1 MSTSESGTRDTAK
14 PPVHP
19 VDEVLPA
26 PRLTVLGLQHL
37 FIMYAGAIAVPFV
50 VGGAL
55 KLSAATIALLVNA
68 DLLVAGIATLIQA
81 VGVGKLFGVRLPV
94 VAGATFTVI
103 PPMITIAAKFGGE
116 KGLPYV
122 YGAMLCSG
130 VFGLLIAKPFAKV
143 IRFFPPLVA
152 GIVITVIGLSLIG
165 PAAGMIAGH
174 DTQDPH
180 YGQVSHI
187 LVAFAVVFGIL
198 ILARTL
204 RGFLGQIAPLLAII
218 GGALLALL
226 THSWS
231 GSTRTRS
238 WNLSGVGH
246 ADWLGFAAPFHF
258 GAPRFD
264 AAAVISMCIV
274 MLVTYTESTAD
285 MIAVAEMTGKELS
298 DGDITRGLAADGLSA
313 LLGGSMNSFPDTL
326 FAENVGLVQM
336 TGVRSRWVTAVT
348 GGFLVVMGVVP
359 KVGAFVA
366 AVPEFVVGGAAL
378 VMFATVT
385 AVGIQTLKKAEFQGN
400 HNLLI
405 VATSLGLSLLPA
417 YAMDRF
423 GNSIFFEKFPDWA
436 QIVFGSPITI
446 AVVAAFTLN
455 LVFNHLGGG
464 VSVPGSGVPGAVV
477 PVAAVSGGAVPGGA
491 VMARPAAGSDA
502 ASALALQRSPAA
514 SPLP

>member
-19 VDEVLPA
+19 VDEVLP
-26 PRLTVLGLQHL
+26 PTRLTVLGLQHL

-81 VGVGKLFGVRLPV
+81 VGVGRLFGVRLPV

-165 PAAGMIAGH
+165 PAAAMIAGH
-174 DTQDPH
+174 DAEDPH

-187 LVAFAVVFGIL
+187 MVAFAVVFGIL
-198 ILARTL
+198 LLARTL
-204 RGFLGQIAPLLAII
+204 RGFLGQIAPLLAITA
-218 GGALLALL
+218 GGVLALF

-231 GSTRTRS
+231 GGTRTGS
-238 WNLSGVGH
+238 WDLSGVGR

-298 DGDITRGLAADGLSA
+298 GADITRGLAADGLSA

-348 GGFLVVMGVVP
+348 GGLLVVMGLVP

-385 AVGIQTLKKAEFQGN
+385 AVGIQTLKKAEFHGD

-417 YAMDRF
+417 YASDRF

-446 AVVAAFTLN
+446 AVAAAFTLN

-464 VSVPGSGVPGAVV
+464 AGSPAAPAAPAAPVVPAIPVVSARPAPGSG
-477 PVAAVSGGAVPGGA
+477 
-491 VMARPAAGSDA
+491 A
-502 ASALALQRSPAA
+502 ASAPALRRSPAA

>member
-1 MSTSESGTRDTAK
+1 M
-14 PPVHP
+14 
-19 VDEVLPA
+19 
-26 PRLTVLGLQHL
+26 
-37 FIMYAGAIAVPFV
+37 
-50 VGGAL
+50 
-55 KLSAATIALLVNA
+55 
-68 DLLVAGIATLIQA
+68 
-81 VGVGKLFGVRLPV
+81 
-94 VAGATFTVI
+94 
-103 PPMITIAAKFGGE
+103 
-116 KGLPYV
+116 
-122 YGAMLCSG
+122 
-130 VFGLLIAKPFAKV
+130 
-143 IRFFPPLVA
+143 
-152 GIVITVIGLSLIG
+152 
-165 PAAGMIAGH
+165 
-174 DTQDPH
+174 
-180 YGQVSHI
+180 
-187 LVAFAVVFGIL
+187 VAFAVVFGIL

-204 RGFLGQIAPLLAII
+204 RGFLGQIAPLLAIAI
-218 GGALLALL
+218 GALLALF

-231 GSTRTRS
+231 GSTRTHS
-238 WNLSGVGH
+238 WDLSNVGH

-285 MIAVAEMTGKELS
+285 MIAVAEMTGKELT
-298 DGDITRGLAADGLSA
+298 GADITRGLAADGLSA

-348 GGFLVVMGVVP
+348 GGLLVVMGVIP

-385 AVGIQTLKKAEFQGN
+385 AVGIQTLKKAEFHGN

-417 YAMDRF
+417 YASDRF

-455 LVFNHLGGG
+455 VVFNHLGGG
-464 VSVPGSGVPGAVV
+464 VAGPASALTARPAAPG
-477 PVAAVSGGAVPGGA
+477 
-491 VMARPAAGSDA
+491 PAAGSDA
-502 ASALALQRSPAA
+502 VPALVLQRSPAT

>member
-1 MSTSESGTRDTAK
+1 MSTSERGKRDTAT
-14 PPVHP
+14 HP
-19 VDEVLPA
+19 VDEVLPPA
-26 PRLTVLGLQHL
+26 RLTVLGLQHL

-165 PAAGMIAGH
+165 PAAAMIAGH
-174 DTQDPH
+174 DTEDPH

-187 LVAFAVVFGIL
+187 MVAFAVVFGIL
-198 ILARTL
+198 LLARTL

-218 GGALLALL
+218 AGSVLALF

-231 GSTRTRS
+231 GGARTGS
-238 WNLSGVGH
+238 WDLSGVGH

-264 AAAVISMCIV
+264 AAAIISLCIV

-298 DGDITRGLAADGLSA
+298 SADITRGLAADGLSA

-348 GGFLVVMGVVP
+348 GGLLVVMGVVP

-385 AVGIQTLKKAEFQGN
+385 AVGIQTLKKTEFHGN

-417 YAMDRF
+417 YACDRF
-423 GNSIFFEKFPDWA
+423 GNSVFFEKFPDWA

-464 VSVPGSGVPGAVV
+464 VGSPALPVVPAVPAVPAIAVVSARPAPGSG
-477 PVAAVSGGAVPGGA
+477 
-491 VMARPAAGSDA
+491 A
-502 ASALALQRSPAA
+502 ASAPALQRSPAA

>member
-1 MSTSESGTRDTAK
+1 MSTTTTD
-14 PPVHP
+14 P
-19 VDEVLPA
+19 VDEVLPPA
-26 PRLTVLGLQHL
+26 RLTMLGLQHL

-55 KLSAATIALLVNA
+55 KLSPATVGLLVNA

-94 VAGATFTVI
+94 VAGATFTII

-130 VFGLLIAKPFAKV
+130 VFGLAIAKPFARL

-152 GIVITVIGLSLIG
+152 GIVIVVIGLSLIG
-165 PAAGMIAGH
+165 PASGMIAGH
-174 DTQDPH
+174 DTEDPH
-180 YGQVSHI
+180 YGQISHV
-187 LVAFAVVFGIL
+187 LVALAVVGLLVLFS
-198 ILARTL
+198 RTL
-204 RGFLGQIAPLLAII
+204 RGFLGQLAPLLAIAA
-218 GGALLALL
+218 GCGLALF
-226 THSWS
+226 THSWH
-231 GSTRTRS
+231 GKTNGAS
-238 WNLSGVGH
+238 WDLSGVKG
-246 ADWLGFAAPFHF
+246 ADWFGLAAPFHF
-258 GAPRFD
+258 GAPKFD
-264 AAAVISMCIV
+264 AAAVISLCIV

-285 MIAVAEMTGKELS
+285 MIAVAEMTGKKLT
-298 DGDITRGLAADGLSA
+298 DADISRGLAADGLSA

-348 GGFLVVMGVVP
+348 GGLLVVMGLVP
-359 KVGAFVA
+359 KIGSFVA

-385 AVGIQTLKKAEFQGN
+385 AVGIQTLKKVEFHGN

-405 VATSLGLSLLPA
+405 VAASLGLALLPA

-423 GNSIFFEKFPDWA
+423 GNSVFFEKFPDWS

-446 AVVAAFTLN
+446 AVLAAFTLN
-455 LVFNHLGGG
+455 LVFNHLGNRHSARLGAPG
-464 VSVPGSGVPGAVV
+464 TVLEQVP
-477 PVAAVSGGAVPGGA
+477 AVSGH
-491 VMARPAAGSDA
+491 
-502 ASALALQRSPAA
+502 
-514 SPLP
+514 